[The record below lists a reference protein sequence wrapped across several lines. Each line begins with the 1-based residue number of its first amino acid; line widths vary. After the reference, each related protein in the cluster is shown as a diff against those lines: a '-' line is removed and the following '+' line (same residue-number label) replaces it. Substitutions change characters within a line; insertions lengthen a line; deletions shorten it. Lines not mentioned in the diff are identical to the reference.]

1 MGRRFDPD
9 RAHNL
14 ARGKEEFHE
23 EDMAVIASS
32 FS

>member
-1 MGRRFDPD
+1 VGRRFEPVW
-9 RAHNL
+9 AHNL
-14 ARGKEEFHE
+14 ARGKKEFHE